1 MAGIGFE
8 LRRVVSKGGVSAF
21 MQTAMSGAMIVAGP
35 WLLSILTISIIQK
48 LIDFSGNGSL
58 ELFMGAVIYCYAFS
72 LFIFGG
78 VHYLFTRRM
87 SDLIYEKKE
96 RQALGYVLLLM
107 LPVAG
112 VSAVIAL
119 PAVLNIDT
127 GIEHLLLFK
136 ASAAVLFITVNC
148 LWLIMLFVSVLKW
161 YIKILVVYTA
171 GLASSLFLIKL
182 LSQSYGTAG
191 ALAGFTAG
199 HIVIVLLLALLSAA
213 AYSPLKPELEK
224 KSGFIYKYRYLLG
237 AGVFY
242 YWGIWADKLIFWFT
256 KGTTVEGT
264 FFKMFAEYDI
274 PVYLANLTMIP
285 GLIFFVIYSETDFYI
300 ALKHFLHRLINSHY
314 PDINRAK
321 LKLKETT
328 VKSLKEQSLLQA
340 VTAGFFIII
349 TDDPVMQ
356 ITLAAVF
363 SHLLLLTLLNYLYY
377 IEQYRHAF
385 YSSLLFFTANAVTAV
400 IQVLVTAIPPG
411 TAYFI
416 SASAAS
422 LFAMKLLF
430 YDLKI
435 ADRYILTKT

>member
-48 LIDFSGNGSL
+48 LVDFSGNGSL

-87 SDLIYEKKE
+87 SDLIYEKQE
-96 RQALGYVLLLM
+96 RQALGYVLLIM

-119 PAVLNIDT
+119 PAVLSIDT

-136 ASAAVLFITVNC
+136 ISAAVLFMTVNC

-171 GLASSLFLIKL
+171 GLASSLVLIKL
-182 LSQSYGTAG
+182 LIQPYGTAG

-199 HIVIVLLLALLSAA
+199 HIVIVLLLVLLSAS
-213 AYSPLKPELEK
+213 AYKPQKPELEK
-224 KSGFIYKYRYLLG
+224 RSGFVYKYRYLLG
-237 AGVFY
+237 AGLFY

-256 KGTTVEGT
+256 KGTAIEGT
-264 FFKMFAEYDI
+264 FFRMFAEYDI

-285 GLIFFVIYSETDFYI
+285 GLIFFVVYSETDFYI

-321 LKLKETT
+321 LKLKKTT
-328 VKSLKEQSLLQA
+328 VQSLKEQSLLQA

-349 TDDPVMQ
+349 TDNPVMQ

-377 IEQYRHAF
+377 IEQYRHAY
-385 YSSLLFFTANAVTAV
+385 YSSLLFFTSNAVIAV
-400 IQVLVTAIPPG
+400 IQVFVTAFPPG
-411 TAYFI
+411 TAYLI

-422 LFAMKLLF
+422 LLAMKLLF
-430 YDLKI
+430 NDLRI